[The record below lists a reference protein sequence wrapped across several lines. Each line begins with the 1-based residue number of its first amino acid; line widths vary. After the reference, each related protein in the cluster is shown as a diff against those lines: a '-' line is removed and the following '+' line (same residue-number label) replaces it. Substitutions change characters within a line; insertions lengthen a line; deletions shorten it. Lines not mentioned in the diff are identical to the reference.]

1 MWAPLAELLS
11 PKPASSIKVPDE
23 SQKPK
28 LRKISQDF
36 WMQCF
41 SLWTTFLIA

>member
-1 MWAPLAELLS
+1 MWALLAELLL
-11 PKPASSIKVPDE
+11 PKPASSIKVQDE

-28 LRKISQDF
+28 LRKISRDF

-41 SLWTTFLIA
+41 SLWATFPIA